1 MSIQAVHRTLWQTA
15 RPYVDFALQS
25 IYFVLVMGGL
35 VGGAF
40 YGAHRGL
47 VALDWSDSMGL
58 SAALWVA
65 VGIPCA
71 LYWPLRYRRG
81 MKGHWRA
88 ATGQLLFLC
97 FTGPLALLLGIPL

>member
-1 MSIQAVHRTLWQTA
+1 MNIQALPQALSKAA

-25 IYFVLVMGGL
+25 IYFVLVMGVL

-47 VALDWSDSMGL
+47 VALGWSDSLGF
-58 SAALWVA
+58 SALLWVA

-71 LYWPLRYRRG
+71 LFWPLRYRKG

-88 ATGQLLFLC
+88 ATGQVLFLC